1 VTAAAGAAADRAS
14 LARDEALLAE
24 VAQRVTAARRALSA
38 AEEDAGPLSDPGA
51 GEAHWEP
58 DSDLAEREL
67 SAEAD
72 AWLASLP
79 ADPLDADGGTAWEPS
94 ASEASEVWPAGLWPR
109 DGGDG
114 AGFAAGGVADTLPP
128 GVVLAGL
135 ADRAWSGGLAE
146 LSDDELIGVM
156 RAWRRVTSW
165 AHAGELA
172 AVTELDRRRAAQVA
186 AGADPHLAEHV
197 ADEVAASLTL
207 ASRTADRL
215 LDFAIALDGLPL
227 TRVALAAGEIDT
239 GKAHVIADEVTGLS
253 PAHAAAVEAA
263 VIGRAPG
270 MTSGQLRAATHRA
283 VLAADPSAA
292 GRRRERARKDARV
305 EVWHENSGTAA
316 LAGRDLPP
324 AEVLAADK
332 RITALARELKA
343 NGAQGTMDQ
352 LRAKVYTALLTGQS
366 PDSLLASLAVPES
379 SPAVPESSPAV
390 PESSAGSTGRD
401 QPAASTAASAAG
413 PRPEGSPEPPGDGT
427 SPAGGGISGAG
438 DGISSAGAGISWAGG
453 GAWPVSAGVGGSV
466 NLTMPLATWL
476 GASEAP
482 GNVPGF
488 GPLSAG
494 DARELA
500 GLLAARAGTRWCITL
515 TDGAGRA
522 VAHGCARAK
531 PVPRPP
537 EVPPGGDKRA
547 PDQVPRETG
556 QVPRETG
563 PVPTEPGRATP
574 GPVELT
580 VTVRP
585 LAVGECSH
593 DRESAGYRPSPGLR
607 HIVEIRNQRCTA
619 PGCRRPATQ
628 CDMDHTV
635 PYDQGGRT
643 CECDLSPKCRRHH
656 HAKQVQGWRVGQPE
670 PGVLDWRLPHG
681 RTYRVEPEPY
691 E

>member
-1 VTAAAGAAADRAS
+1 MSPKFRPRTKDFGGLGS
-14 LARDEALLAE
+14 E
-24 VAQRVTAARRALSA
+24 V
-38 AEEDAGPLSDPGA
+38 D
-51 GEAHWEP
+51 
-58 DSDLAEREL
+58 REL
-67 SAEAD
+67 SEEAD
-72 AWLASLP
+72 AWLAGLSS
-79 ADPLDADGGTAWEPS
+79 DPLDAVRDDAWEPS
-94 ASEASEVWPAGLWPR
+94 ASEASGVWPAGLWPR
-109 DGGDG
+109 DAGDG

-135 ADRAWSGGLAE
+135 ADRAWTDGLAK

-156 RAWRRVTSW
+156 RAWHRLTSW

-172 AVTELDRRRAAQVA
+172 AVTELDRRRTAQVA

-207 ASRTADRL
+207 TARTADRL
-215 LDFAIALDGLPL
+215 VDFAIALDGLPL
-227 TRVALAAGEIDT
+227 TRAALAAGESDT
-239 GKAHVIADEVTGLS
+239 GKAHVIADEVTGLGA
-253 PAHAAAVEAA
+253 AHAAAVEAA

-270 MTSGQLRAATHRA
+270 MTSGQLRSATHRA

-292 GRRRERARKDARV
+292 RRRRERARKDARV

-332 RITALARELKA
+332 RISAFARELKA
-343 NGAQGTMDQ
+343 NGAPGTMDQ
-352 LRAKVYTALLTGQS
+352 LRAKVYTALLIGQS
-366 PDSLLASLAVPES
+366 PDSLLASLVVHGPSAEGAGREPS
-379 SPAVPESSPAV
+379 ASPATRWPEDASKPAREGANG
-390 PESSAGSTGRD
+390 PE
-401 QPAASTAASAAG
+401 AAAAG
-413 PRPEGSPEPPGDGT
+413 
-427 SPAGGGISGAG
+427 AGGPGTGEAGTAGMPAPSGWP
-438 DGISSAGAGISWAGG
+438 AGAGIS
-453 GAWPVSAGVGGSV
+453 GSV

-488 GPLSAG
+488 GPMSAD

-500 GLLAARAGTRWCITL
+500 ALLAVRAGSRWCITL

-531 PVPRPP
+531 PMARPPGQPPGGVKRAPGQAPP
-537 EVPPGGDKRA
+537 EV
-547 PDQVPRETG
+547 
-556 QVPRETG
+556 
-563 PVPTEPGRATP
+563 GRATP

-580 VTVRP
+580 VTIRP
-585 LAVGECSH
+585 LAVTECSH
-593 DRESAGYRPSPGLR
+593 ERESAGYRPSPGLR

-628 CDMDHTV
+628 CDLDHTI

-643 CECDLSPKCRRHH
+643 CECDLAPKCRRHH
-656 HAKQVQGWRVGQPE
+656 HAKLVRGWRVGQPR

>member
-38 AEEDAGPLSDPGA
+38 AAEGD
-51 GEAHWEP
+51 GEPFPEPDGDEALWEP
-58 DSDLAEREL
+58 ESDLAEL

-79 ADPLDADGGTAWEPS
+79 ADPLDAGGRSTAGEPS
-94 ASEASEVWPAGLWPR
+94 APEASEVWPAGLSPR
-109 DGGDG
+109 DDGDG

-135 ADRAWSGGLAE
+135 ADRAWNDGLAG

-207 ASRTADRL
+207 TSRTADRL

-227 TRVALAAGEIDT
+227 TRAALAAGEIDT

-270 MTSGQLRAATHRA
+270 MTSGQLRSATHRA

-292 GRRRERARKDARV
+292 RRRREQARKDARV
-305 EVWHENSGTAA
+305 EIWHENSGTAA

-332 RITALARELKA
+332 RIAAFARELKA
-343 NGAQGTMDQ
+343 NGAEGTMDQ
-352 LRAKVYTALLTGQS
+352 LRAKVYTALLMGQS

-379 SPAVPESSPAV
+379 S
-390 PESSAGSTGRD
+390 AGEAGRD
-401 QPAASTAASAAG
+401 APAASPAASGAG
-413 PRPEGSPEPPGDGT
+413 PRPEGSREPSRGGT
-427 SPAGGGISGAG
+427 WPAGTG
-438 DGISSAGAGISWAGG
+438 
-453 GAWPVSAGVGGSV
+453 VSGSV

-482 GNVPGF
+482 GSVPGF
-488 GPLSAG
+488 GPLSAD

-500 GLLAARAGTRWCITL
+500 ALLAARAGTRWCITL

-531 PVPRPP
+531 PMPRPP
-537 EVPPGGDKRA
+537 GVPVPPGGVKRA
-547 PDQVPRETG
+547 PGRDGREPG
-556 QVPRETG
+556 QVSR
-563 PVPTEPGRATP
+563 EPGQVSRGPRRGTP

-628 CDMDHTV
+628 CDLDHTV

-656 HAKQVQGWRVGQPE
+656 RAKQVQGWRVGQPE

-681 RTYRVEPEPY
+681 RTYRVEPESY